1 MRGEVIKL
9 AVFFA
14 IAALAAG
21 YIGVLLAETRSA
33 GGETQV
39 RAVFADVSYLEP
51 GDPVRVAGVRVGQ
64 VDELR
69 MRPDA
74 TVLVTMSVSGAPP
87 LTGGTLAAVKYR
99 DLVGNRYLELAEGG
113 GGPPL
118 AGGVIPLERTRPALD
133 LDVLVGG
140 FQPLFQAMSPEQV
153 NQLSGSLI
161 RTLQGE
167 AGALNSFLT
176 SLASVTG
183 TLADRDRL
191 IGDVIGNLNAALAT
205 FDEHDRQVSDVI
217 AQTRQLVGG
226 LSADRRSVTGVV
238 DHLHGLTAATADL
251 LPRLRPDLNA
261 EIGDLRTL
269 SGTLNAH
276 DEQLRT
282 ALRELPEAYR
292 RIGRIGVN
300 GNFFN
305 AYLCSVRVRTSAPTG
320 GYLYTPW
327 IDSDVRRCA
336 EEAGN

>member
-1 MRGEVIKL
+1 MRGEVVKL

-14 IAALAAG
+14 IAAVAAG
-21 YIGVLLAETRSA
+21 YIAILLGETRRA
-33 GGETQV
+33 GPETQV
-39 RAVFADVSYLEP
+39 RAVFSDVSYLEP
-51 GDPVRVAGVRVGQ
+51 GDPVRVAGVRVGR
-64 VDELR
+64 VEALR

-74 TVLVTMSVSGAPP
+74 TVLVTMAVSGAPP
-87 LTGGTLAAVKYR
+87 LTEGTRATVRYR
-99 DLVGNRYLELAEGG
+99 DLVGNRYLELGEGG
-113 GGPPL
+113 GGAPL
-118 AGGVIPLERTRPALD
+118 ADGVIPLERTRPALD

-176 SLASVTG
+176 SLASVTH

-217 AQTRQLVGG
+217 AQTRQLVSG
-226 LSADRRSVTGVV
+226 LAADRGSVTGAV
-238 DHLHGLTAATADL
+238 DHLHGLTAAAADL
-251 LPRLRPDLNA
+251 LPRLRPDLRA
-261 EIGDLRTL
+261 EIGDLRAL
-269 SGTLNAH
+269 SGTLNTH

-282 ALRELPEAYR
+282 ALTELPEAYR
-292 RIGRIGVN
+292 RIGRIGVH

-305 AYLCSVRVRTSAPTG
+305 AYLCSVRIRTSAPAG
-320 GYLYTPW
+320 GYVYTPW

-336 EEAGN
+336 EPGG